1 MANLLRSSLFKAFV
15 HQKRGEGRRLLAMKG
30 NETPTYITTAA
41 LSDIYSPFLSFIE
54 SSSRAKPRRTSSRRI
69 LPGSSR
75 EPHSAAYIGILLLMA
90 KHNLEESCRTLAG
103 KMLRWREVK
112 SLLRCLASSRNPVI
126 CSILLPSLNR
136 DRQVQAL
143 AL

>member
-1 MANLLRSSLFKAFV
+1 
-15 HQKRGEGRRLLAMKG
+15 MKG

-54 SSSRAKPRRTSSRRI
+54 SGSRAAAPRRASTRRS
-69 LPGSSR
+69 LPGSSC

-112 SLLRCLASSRNPVI
+112 KFASLSRFLPQPGYLQHFTAFFESGSASPCSANLAKFLRPLGNFPPVNL
-126 CSILLPSLNR
+126 SNT
-136 DRQVQAL
+136 A
-143 AL
+143 